1 MSVDVGVGMGVHV
14 RVRMCMFALGHT
26 CVSIN
31 NLDIT
36 FHRINPPNT

>member
-1 MSVDVGVGMGVHV
+1 MSVNVGVGMGVHV

-26 CVSIN
+26 SVSIN
-31 NLDIT
+31 NQHIT